1 MYEQRDFMDKYGFVL
16 LISVL
21 GFLFL
26 LLFLLLLHLRI
37 KVVKSRL
44 TQSENLYRLLV
55 QSQRDVVLNLTKNG
69 TILYAS
75 PSFCTLVNKK
85 ADKLYQSSLSE
96 VINAEAWRSFQHE
109 VQQLSIQKP
118 TANLEHSVF
127 VNHTFFLD

>member
-1 MYEQRDFMDKYGFVL
+1 MWKLNAALYNLKENGTYDKLYNKWFQVYEQRDFMDKYGFVL

-85 ADKLYQSSLSE
+85 ADKTLS
-96 VINAEAWRSFQHE
+96 
-109 VQQLSIQKP
+109 K
-118 TANLEHSVF
+118 
-127 VNHTFFLD
+127 FF